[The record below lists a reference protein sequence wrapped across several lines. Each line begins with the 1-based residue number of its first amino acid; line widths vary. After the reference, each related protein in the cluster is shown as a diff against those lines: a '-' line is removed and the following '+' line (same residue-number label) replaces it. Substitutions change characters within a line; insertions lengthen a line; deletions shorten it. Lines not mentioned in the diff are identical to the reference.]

1 MPSESTPLV
10 SFGTQGNAAP
20 RTALDQSSTAL
31 SILGTIQ
38 VVLVLFLSL
47 SATYDEVH
55 NYSPAEYVVF
65 RDIIV

>member
-1 MPSESTPLV
+1 MSSESTPLV
-10 SFGTQGNAAP
+10 SFGTPGDIAP

-31 SILGTIQ
+31 SILAAIQ

-55 NYSPAEYVVF
+55 DYSPAEYVVF
-65 RDIIV
+65 RDIMV